1 MDLNPTPFRAK
12 FNSIFESLL
21 VQLRKSPAATM
32 PLLSLAKL
40 SVDQS
45 DDGKILTRIR
55 AELNQPPEN
64 DKWFSISLVKCL
76 HHLTPFDPNLGVNR
90 IPILESVATSNYSE
104 ENRMQSLK
112 MLGLIKFEAFLNFV
126 QGKLMMTTFWRVKL
140 YIIDGSTLYYTMV
153 AIMSQNSY
161 DRDRSRDWTLSTMPK
176 CPIYILPSG
185 TGHFTST

>member
-12 FNSIFESLL
+12 FNPIFESLL
-21 VQLRKSPAATM
+21 AQLRKSPAATM

-112 MLGLIKFEAFLNFV
+112 MLGLIKFEAFLNFI
-126 QGKLMMTTFWRVKL
+126 QGKLKIFDGGREQPLNSVEFSAVFSSTFPK
-140 YIIDGSTLYYTMV
+140 TMISV
-153 AIMSQNSY
+153 LPTNS
-161 DRDRSRDWTLSTMPK
+161 
-176 CPIYILPSG
+176 
-185 TGHFTST
+185 

>member
-12 FNSIFESLL
+12 FNQIFESLL

-112 MLGLIKFEAFLNFV
+112 MLGLIKFEAFLNFI
-126 QGKLMMTTFWRVKL
+126 QGKLMMTTFSRF
-140 YIIDGSTLYYTMV
+140 TL
-153 AIMSQNSY
+153 
-161 DRDRSRDWTLSTMPK
+161 
-176 CPIYILPSG
+176 
-185 TGHFTST
+185 

>member
-12 FNSIFESLL
+12 FNQIFESLL

-112 MLGLIKFEAFLNFV
+112 MLGLIKFEAFLNFI
-126 QGKLMMTTFWRVKL
+126 QGKLMVTRPKN
-140 YIIDGSTLYYTMV
+140 
-153 AIMSQNSY
+153 SQMPV
-161 DRDRSRDWTLSTMPK
+161 RSVV
-176 CPIYILPSG
+176 
-185 TGHFTST
+185 